1 MLSYFS
7 ESKYSQVFYIIQ
19 PVGEPKEKLRDTIQ
33 ECKSS
38 MELRGY
44 KKAAVVFLISR
55 VGTSEEARNFLDEIR
70 NDKEV
75 GDIVYSS
82 KEDLN
87 EKWEVFKAGEDNA
100 AYSAW
105 VSIHL
110 AFSFL
115 FSTCGLMS

>member
-1 MLSYFS
+1 
-7 ESKYSQVFYIIQ
+7 
-19 PVGEPKEKLRDTIQ
+19 
-33 ECKSS
+33 
-38 MELRGY
+38 MELHGY

-55 VGTSEEARNFLDEIR
+55 VGTSEEAKKFLHELG

-75 GDIVYSS
+75 GHMVYSS

-87 EKWEVFKAGEDNA
+87 EKWEVFKACEGNV

-110 AFSFL
+110 TFSYL
-115 FSTCGLMS
+115 FSTCGSMS

>member
-1 MLSYFS
+1 
-7 ESKYSQVFYIIQ
+7 
-19 PVGEPKEKLRDTIQ
+19 
-33 ECKSS
+33 

-44 KKAAVVFLISR
+44 KKSAAVFLISR
-55 VGTSEEARNFLDEIR
+55 VGTSEEARKFLDELR

-87 EKWEVFKAGEDNA
+87 EKWEVFRAGEDNA

-110 AFSFL
+110 TLSFL
-115 FSTCGLMS
+115 FSTCGSMS